1 MFFRSLLPIVLYYI
15 IIYINIFSWF
25 WRGVNLYLLQIYQK
39 LAVYLT
45 DWGK

>member
-1 MFFRSLLPIVLYYI
+1 MFFRSLLPIILYYV
-15 IIYINIFSWF
+15 IIYYYISWF
-25 WRGVNLYLLQIYQK
+25 WRDVNLYLLQIYQK